1 MLQKEAV
8 RALRGSGEGSG
19 VKRTFAGV
27 YPQIPSTV
35 SFVRGGYWTDFVVF
49 SVVVGL
55 NIVIEAQ
62 LLCTAVLTIDN

>member
-1 MLQKEAV
+1 
-8 RALRGSGEGSG
+8 
-19 VKRTFAGV
+19 VKRTFDMMTDGA
-27 YPQIPSTV
+27 YPQHKSTV

-62 LLCTAVLTIDN
+62 LLCTEC